1 MVSFVDDWNQSKDSE
16 SRFFKGVNAVW
27 NSPGGPVSITAPTLD
42 QLRKTWLAIV
52 GVELKDQFCQ
62 LVEIRPSLKGNNS
75 LLPIEPP

>member
-52 GVELKDQFCQ
+52 GVEL
-62 LVEIRPSLKGNNS
+62 
-75 LLPIEPP
+75 